1 MKKNRKRNSS
11 QRGRAPARP
20 HPLNP
25 VIPYDLARRFLWLP
39 DYVRSMGIHLMA
51 GRGAGKSRLLGRIIA
66 WLDFVRGVPLVIID
80 PIGGC
85 IDNLLDRIVRLPGSV
100 QESLWERI
108 IYVDFSGSEGF
119 VTPFPIYYRMGT
131 ESLYTVSH
139 RYIELIRRLNP
150 ELDAAPLL
158 GLNAIIQLA
167 IPAGMILS
175 ALGFQITEAEDLIRS
190 PEGWSP
196 HFDRAVRANV
206 EAASAIPFFS
216 EFAQLREAER
226 KRQST
231 SLLTKIAQF
240 NYDPAI
246 KALVGA
252 SLPGI
257 DWDTVVEK
265 RLAVLLDFRGVW
277 NLELRRFLMLH
288 VFNYLMD
295 YIKLRGPGRHTP
307 LSVIIDEVTQVLT
320 ASSGNSPLLAD
331 DLDALVNV
339 YARNAMIWLTLCH
352 QHNWQLSP
360 RIQKSLMSLGTQ
372 IIGVS
377 QDPEEALALARQLF
391 RYDAY
396 KVKKY
401 EPIYTSY
408 MGDSWVIDQRSVF
421 FTPEEQ
427 AILKSFEI
435 QDQERFHF
443 LVKPAVAEGDVTGKV
458 HRISIERLDQGLYV
472 NEELV
477 AKARAIL
484 TRRSGIPIETILAEI
499 EARLERP
506 QITLSPRALPDD
518 TIGSDAD
525 DGHDDLSPP
534 NADDSGG
541 AITYYDET

>member
-1 MKKNRKRNSS
+1 MGKNRKSRIV
-11 QRGRAPARP
+11 RATS
-20 HPLNP
+20 HHYHSLNP
-25 VIPYDLARRFLWLP
+25 PIPHDLAKRLLWLP
-39 DYVRSMGIHLMA
+39 DFARSMGIHLMA
-51 GRGAGKSRLLGRIIA
+51 GRGAGKSRLMGRIIA
-66 WLDFVRGVPLVIID
+66 FLDLIRGVPLIILD
-80 PIGGC
+80 PVGGC
-85 IDNLLDRIVRLPGSV
+85 IDNLIDRIVRLPEAA
-100 QESLWERI
+100 QKSLWKRI

-119 VTPFPIYYRMGT
+119 IVPFPIYYQMGND
-131 ESLYTVSH
+131 SSYTVAH
-139 RYIELIRRLNP
+139 RYIELVRRLNP
-150 ELDAAPLL
+150 ELDSAPLL

-175 ALGFQITEAEDLIRS
+175 ALGFQITEAEDLIRN
-190 PEGWSP
+190 PEDWS
-196 HFDRAVRANV
+196 HRFAQAVKANSEV
-206 EAASAIPFFS
+206 ASAIPFFQ

-226 KRQST
+226 RRQST
-231 SLLTKIAQF
+231 SFLTKLTQLH
-240 NYDPAI
+240 DPTT

-252 SLPGI
+252 SSPLI
-257 DWDTVVEK
+257 DWDTVVKK

-288 VFNYLMD
+288 VFSYLMD

-307 LSVIIDEVTQVLT
+307 LSVLIDEVTQVLT
-320 ASSGNSPLLAD
+320 ASSGDSPLLAD

-377 QDPEEALALARQLF
+377 QDPEEALTLAKQLF

-396 KVKKY
+396 KVKQY

-408 MGDSWVIDQRSVF
+408 MGSSWVIDHRSVF

-427 AILKSFEI
+427 AIIKSFEI

-443 LVKPAVAEGDVTGKV
+443 LVKPAVAEGGVTGKV
-458 HRISIERLDQGLYV
+458 HHVSIERFDKGLYV

-477 AKARAIL
+477 AQARKL
-484 TRRSGIPIETILAEI
+484 LSRRSGIPLETILAEI
-499 EARLERP
+499 EARLERQQIALSSRSLP
-506 QITLSPRALPDD
+506 QS
-518 TIGSDAD
+518 TIGGD
-525 DGHDDLSPP
+525 DGWQDDFS
-534 NADDSGG
+534 DDEILREK
-541 AITYYDET
+541 A